1 MIDYMCLVYANV
13 YMYLLPVTIEYKRLT
28 YTLVISECTLQLA
41 SKS

>member
-1 MIDYMCLVYANV
+1 MIDYMYLVYANV
-13 YMYLLPVTIEYKRLT
+13 YMYLLPVNNKYKQLT